1 MFLICYIYE
10 THSCPEDR
18 CSAWVNMK
26 HSEVPEIPSESFP
39 GASGRKLNSR
49 SRRRASVFATA
60 VVTLH
65 PSFLSTHPLLTYVY
79 SVKYDDW
86 LKSEEPDLFCLCVIR
101 HRPCSQLSCNSMG
114 IAARAFRTS
123 RSVGCRLYLHRS
135 RRTWRERRDCMV
147 VQQRCR
153 WRASSS
159 LLTNWLTIFQ
169 PFDPLALT
177 FMYQ

>member
-1 MFLICYIYE
+1 
-10 THSCPEDR
+10 
-18 CSAWVNMK
+18 MK

-86 LKSEEPDLFCLCVIR
+86 LKSEKPG
-101 HRPCSQLSCNSMG
+101 LSCPCALGAGHALSFPANSMEHCSTRFQNLRECG
-114 IAARAFRTS
+114 INSRYGLHSRTAP
-123 RSVGCRLYLHRS
+123 VGNRGKG
-135 RRTWRERRDCMV
+135 EIV
-147 VQQRCR
+147 
-153 WRASSS
+153 S
-159 LLTNWLTIFQ
+159 LGRK
-169 PFDPLALT
+169 DVSHAPLLS
-177 FMYQ
+177 